1 VQPSSHRPFNESLS
15 NLKMQPLR
23 LTLWQGSS
31 DDASP
36 QLCVSVCV
44 GGTPEG
50 WRGEGREQRSREQPA
65 RVRGLGQGSQSAA
78 SSRRYQVCHAML
90 CSAAVVVIGV
100 PVFFDHSSCL
110 FMLPF
115 WMYGSTAQHS
125 AAQRSTAQHSAAQ
138 CSTVQC
144 STECGHATAKHST
157 AKHSTAQH
165 STVQHRV
172 WIGHSTAQHNTAQN
186 VDRPQHSSAQHST
199 GCEDICIT
207 GSMLTCGLT
216 NRWI

>member
-1 VQPSSHRPFNESLS
+1 
-15 NLKMQPLR
+15 MQPLR

-44 GGTPEG
+44 GNTPEG

-125 AAQRSTAQHSAAQ
+125 AAQRST
-138 CSTVQC
+138 VQC

-172 WIGHSTAQHNTAQN
+172 WIGHSTAQHNTT
-186 VDRPQHSSAQHST
+186 QHRMWTGHST
-199 GCEDICIT
+199 AQPSTAQGVKTSASQAPCLLVD
-207 GSMLTCGLT
+207 
-216 NRWI
+216 